1 MDLAR
6 KARQLSKKRPSRAK
20 SEQQVSML
28 ALCEVRTHDLQIMR
42 LTLCQL
48 S

>member
-1 MDLAR
+1 
-6 KARQLSKKRPSRAK
+6 
-20 SEQQVSML
+20 VSML